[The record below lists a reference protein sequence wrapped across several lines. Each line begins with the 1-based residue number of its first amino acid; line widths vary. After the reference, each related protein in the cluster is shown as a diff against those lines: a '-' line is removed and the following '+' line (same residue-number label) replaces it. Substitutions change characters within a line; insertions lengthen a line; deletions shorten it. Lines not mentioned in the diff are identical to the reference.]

1 MARSVMAYLRFEQM
15 NINVSF
21 KTTFWKLLFLGFISL
36 SANGQGLEAYDNLSG
51 LDLKGRDSSVRAQDD
66 LYLFMN
72 GQWVKDTVIPDDKSS
87 YGAFVELRDLS
98 DQRLKSLIQGLTQSH
113 AALSPDEKKVATF
126 YQAFMDTDKID
137 ALGLGPIQGL
147 LKQIDSIKD
156 RHDLALFLGSNQHHF
171 NVPIRMWVG
180 PDDKEPTMN
189 RVQMVQGG
197 LGLPDR
203 DYYLK
208 LDEPRFAKA
217 RESYLAYLTQLARLS
232 ENFSGREPTDVAN
245 RVMELETQLAKVHW
259 SQIESRDA
267 QKSYNPMTLKALI
280 NRSGQFDWRAYMKGA
295 QLSHVKRLIVGQPS
309 SVYET
314 AKLFM
319 DTPLEV
325 WRAYLVLHALSDSAQ
340 VLPQTFRDAHF
351 AFYGQS
357 LSGAQT
363 PKPRWQLGVAQVDE
377 ALGEVVG
384 KLYVREY
391 FPPSYKAQMTDLVNH
406 LLAAYKD
413 SIKTLT
419 WMGEATKKKA
429 LQKLSQYSVKIG
441 YPNRFRDYTALEVR
455 PDEAWFNGIRAE
467 NVEWMRMVKR
477 EGKRVDKSEWG
488 MTPQT
493 VNAYYN
499 ASQNEIVFPA
509 AILQP
514 PFFNPKADAAVNYGS
529 IGSVIGHEISHG
541 FDDQGSQFDGNGKL
555 VNWWTDAD
563 RAAFDAATQKL
574 VEQFDAYEPLPGVHV
589 QGALTLGENI
599 ADLSGLQ
606 IAFKAYLNALK
617 GNTTPEIDG
626 LTGEQRFFLGFAQ
639 SWREKV
645 REESTLRRL
654 TADPHSPD
662 EFRANGTVVNAD
674 AFHKAFNTKPGD
686 KMYKA
691 PEARIKLW

>member
-1 MARSVMAYLRFEQM
+1 MIDSFSFKDINMKSFSLRFF
-15 NINVSF
+15 SA
-21 KTTFWKLLFLGFISL
+21 LFLFTLISSNVNSQNL
-36 SANGQGLEAYDNLSG
+36 QAYDRLSG
-51 LDLKGRDSSVRAQDD
+51 LDLKGRDTHVRPQDD
-66 LYLFMN
+66 LFLFMN
-72 GQWVKDTVIPDDKSS
+72 GQWIKDTVIPNDKSS
-87 YGAFVELRDLS
+87 YGAFVELADLS
-98 DQRLKSLIQGLTQSH
+98 DHRLQGLIQGLSQNPVAMS
-113 AALSPDEKKVATF
+113 SDERKVATF
-126 YQAFMDTDKID
+126 YQAFIDTEKID
-137 ALGLGPIQGL
+137 ALGLTPIQGL
-147 LKQIDSIKD
+147 LKQIESIKD
-156 RHDLALFLGSNQHHF
+156 RHELAFFLGSNQHHF

-180 PDDKEPTMN
+180 PDDKDPTMN

-208 LDEPRFAKA
+208 PGESGFAKA
-217 RESYLAYLTQLARLS
+217 REGYLSYLTLLARLS
-232 ENFSGREPTDVAN
+232 PHKWDRDPCEIARQ
-245 RVMELETQLAKVHW
+245 VMDLEGELAKVHW

-267 QKSYNPMTLKALI
+267 QKAYNPMTINTLI
-280 NRSGQFDWRAYMKGA
+280 ARAPEFDWRAYMLGA
-295 QLSHVKRLIVGQPS
+295 KLPHAARVIVGQPS
-309 SVYET
+309 SLFG
-314 AKLFM
+314 ASKLLGE
-319 DTPLEV
+319 TPLDV

-340 VLPQTFRDAHF
+340 VLPQAFRDAHF
-351 AFYGQS
+351 AFYGQT
-357 LSGAQT
+357 LSGAQS

-384 KLYVREY
+384 KLYVKKY

-406 LLAAYKD
+406 LLAAYKE
-413 SIKTLT
+413 SIKSLT
-419 WMGEATKKKA
+419 WMGEGTKKKA
-429 LQKLSQYSVKIG
+429 LEKLSQYSVKIG
-441 YPNRFRDYTALEVR
+441 YPKRFRDYKGLEVR
-455 PDEAWFNGIRAE
+455 AGAAWLNSMQAE
-467 NVEWMRMVKR
+467 NFDWMRMVKR
-477 EGKRVDKSEWG
+477 EGKAVDRNEWG

-499 ASQNEIVFPA
+499 ATQNEIVFPA

-514 PFFNPKADAAVNYGS
+514 PFFNPNADAAVNYGS

-541 FDDQGSQFDGNGKL
+541 FDDQGSHFDGSGKL
-555 VNWWTDAD
+555 VNWWTEED

-574 VEQFDAYEPLPGVHV
+574 IEQFDAYEPLPGVHV
-589 QGALTLGENI
+589 QGAFTLGENI

-606 IAFKAYLNALK
+606 IAFKAYEKSLN
-617 GNTTPEIDG
+617 GNTAPEIDG

-674 AFHKAFNTKPGD
+674 AFHKAFNTQAGD